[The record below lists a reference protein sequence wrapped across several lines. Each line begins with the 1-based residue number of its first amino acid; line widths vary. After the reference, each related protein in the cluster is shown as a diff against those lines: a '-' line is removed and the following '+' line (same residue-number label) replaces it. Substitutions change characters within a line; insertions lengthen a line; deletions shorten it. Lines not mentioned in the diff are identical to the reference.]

1 MIVIDK
7 IIELIENRIL
17 KRRTQIIFQLLKFKK
32 ESTFLENY
40 IFEIIKESTFA
51 LIIMDIKQL
60 KQNNNTMQENQSKKR
75 KNNLNVNNRKIRKYL
90 LMILIKF
97 IILDLFSQIKSMI
110 PFNLYFYFQDS
121 KITLKIK
128 GICYYNIF
136 GNNTGSNF
144 KSINYL
150 REVYINEII

>member
-17 KRRTQIIFQLLKFKK
+17 KRRAQIIFQLLKFKK

-75 KNNLNVNNRKIRKYL
+75 K
-90 LMILIKF
+90 
-97 IILDLFSQIKSMI
+97 IILML
-110 PFNLYFYFQDS
+110 
-121 KITLKIK
+121 
-128 GICYYNIF
+128 
-136 GNNTGSNF
+136 
-144 KSINYL
+144 
-150 REVYINEII
+150 IIEK